1 MRSVVSVGQDNT
13 RLSEGLQSPALTL
26 SEDSPLILGKQK
38 LISYTNICGFQ
49 LNAFIII
56 IIGFHEVLAC

>member
-1 MRSVVSVGQDNT
+1 MRLVISIGQEDSW
-13 RLSEGLQSPALTL
+13 LSEGLQSPVLTL

>member
-1 MRSVVSVGQDNT
+1 MRSVVSIGPDDI
-13 RLSEGLQSPALTL
+13 RLSEGLRFHALTL
-26 SEDSPLILGKQK
+26 SEDSPLILEKQK

-49 LNAFIII
+49 INAFIII

>member
-1 MRSVVSVGQDNT
+1 MRLVISIGQEDSW
-13 RLSEGLQSPALTL
+13 LSEGLQSPVLTL

-38 LISYTNICGFQ
+38 LISYTNTCGFQ